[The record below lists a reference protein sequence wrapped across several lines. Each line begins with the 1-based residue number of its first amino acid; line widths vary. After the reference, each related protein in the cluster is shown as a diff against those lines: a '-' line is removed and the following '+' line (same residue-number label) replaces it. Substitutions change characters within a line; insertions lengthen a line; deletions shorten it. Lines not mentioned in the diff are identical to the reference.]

1 MATQHETDAFKVMQE
16 DVAALRAWADRHE
29 ERHGD
34 DADMLGRVLDSQ
46 HLHEGNHHGRT
57 SVLKQAG
64 GVTAIAALA
73 VAAAEILRIFLG

>member
-16 DVAALRAWADRHE
+16 DVAVLRRWVEDHRE
-29 ERHGD
+29 EHTAYTKLLASILD
-34 DADMLGRVLDSQ
+34 D
-46 HLHEGNHHGRT
+46 HEGNHHGRT

-73 VAAAEILRIFLG
+73 VAAAEIARIFLG

>member
-16 DVAALRAWADRHE
+16 DVAALRRWVEDHREEHTADTKLLSSIIE
-29 ERHGD
+29 QIHGHQ
-34 DADMLGRVLDSQ
+34 S
-46 HLHEGNHHGRT
+46 NHHGRT

-73 VAAAEILRIFLG
+73 VAAAEIARIFLG